1 MYVYK
6 RNSQKQ
12 NITNKKF
19 ENIHNCIKMER
30 ILVYGYFNSG
40 QKRKNEGRNE
50 HESNLKKT
58 KSNEIAEKQDQN
70 AEKIMH
76 RTGQFGKMILPNRET
91 VDIDRKIV
99 KSFTQKKKD
108 QDDYEDSDID
118 STEDEQKTD

>member
-1 MYVYK
+1 
-6 RNSQKQ
+6 
-12 NITNKKF
+12 
-19 ENIHNCIKMER
+19 MER

-58 KSNEIAEKQDQN
+58 KSNEITEKQDQN
-70 AEKIMH
+70 IEKIVH
-76 RTGQFGKMILPNRET
+76 QTGQFGKMILPNRET

-118 STEDEQKTD
+118 STEDEQKTN